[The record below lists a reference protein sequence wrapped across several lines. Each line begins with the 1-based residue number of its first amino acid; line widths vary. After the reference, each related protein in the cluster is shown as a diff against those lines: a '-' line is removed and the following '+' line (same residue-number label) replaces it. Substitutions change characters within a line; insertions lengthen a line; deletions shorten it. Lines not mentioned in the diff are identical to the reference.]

1 MSVSDHLREAS
12 SLLEKLSKNQ
22 TYLSTVSQAVD
33 LISRALQDGRKL
45 LIAGNG
51 GSAADAQ
58 HLAAEFLGRFRL
70 ERPGYPAIALTTD
83 TSFLT
88 AWSNDYQFETI
99 FARQIESLGVSE
111 DVFIGFSTSGNSSN
125 ILEGLRVA
133 KKQGLKTIGF
143 TGEKGGAMR
152 ELADLCF
159 LIPSSITA
167 RIQEAHLLTYH
178 MICEEVEKKL
188 AR

>member
-1 MSVSDHLREAS
+1 MPVSDQLREAS

-22 TYLSTVSQAVD
+22 PYLSTVSQAVE
-33 LISRALQDGRKL
+33 LIFKTLGSGRKL

-58 HLAAEFLGRFRL
+58 HLAAEFVGRFRL

-83 TSFLT
+83 ASFLT
-88 AWSNDYQFETI
+88 AWSNDYEFKTV
-99 FARQIESLGVSE
+99 FSRQIESLGE
-111 DVFIGFSTSGNSSN
+111 PNDIFIGFSTSGQSANV
-125 ILEGLRVA
+125 LEGLRSA
-133 KKQGLKTIGF
+133 KKRGLKTIGF
-143 TGEKGGAMR
+143 TGEGGGAMR

-188 AR
+188 AG